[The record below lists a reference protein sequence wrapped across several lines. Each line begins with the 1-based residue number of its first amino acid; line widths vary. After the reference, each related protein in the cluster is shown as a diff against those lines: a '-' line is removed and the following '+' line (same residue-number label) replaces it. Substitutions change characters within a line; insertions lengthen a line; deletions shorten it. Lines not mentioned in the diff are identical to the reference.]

1 MSGVQKKGVAIMAK
15 GNEAKTNLMNKIV
28 AALGENYIGEFE
40 KKHYFWSTENGE
52 QVQVAISMT
61 CPKNPVAVVNTS
73 PSDELNFEDDSS
85 FELHPTKFEPAEIT
99 PEEKETVNDLLKKL
113 GL

>member
-1 MSGVQKKGVAIMAK
+1 MAK

-52 QVQVAISMT
+52 QVQVAI
-61 CPKNPVAVVNTS
+61 
-73 PSDELNFEDDSS
+73 
-85 FELHPTKFEPAEIT
+85 
-99 PEEKETVNDLLKKL
+99 
-113 GL
+113 

>member
-1 MSGVQKKGVAIMAK
+1 MAK

-40 KKHYFWSTENGE
+40 KKHYFWSTEGGE
-52 QVQVAISMT
+52 QVQVAIS
-61 CPKNPVAVVNTS
+61 KNPVAVVNTS

>member
-1 MSGVQKKGVAIMAK
+1 MAK
-15 GNEAKTNLMNKIV
+15 GNIAKESLINKIIEN
-28 AALGENYIGEFE
+28 LGEFYLGVYD
-40 KKHYFWSTENGE
+40 KKYYFAMPENGE
-52 QVQVAISMT
+52 KIQVAISMT

>member
-1 MSGVQKKGVAIMAK
+1 MGK

-73 PSDELNFEDDSS
+73 PSDELNFED
-85 FELHPTKFEPAEIT
+85 FTEP
-99 PEEKETVNDLLKKL
+99 KETKSMKIKQIKKENE
-113 GL
+113 